1 MRLGIFTR
9 TFVRPNL
16 GEVLDAVQSYRIPEV
31 QFNLVCAGLDPLPD
45 AIPVTVCDWIRD
57 EMAVRGLAM
66 AAVSGTYN
74 MAHPDR
80 RKREA
85 DSRRLGVL
93 IDLCTSLGTS
103 VITLCSG
110 TRDQD
115 NMWRYH
121 PANATQQAW
130 HDMRASMVS
139 AVGHAEAKGIT
150 LVVEPEVSNIV
161 DSAQKARRLL
171 DELDSD
177 RLKIVIDA
185 ANLFPAGT
193 INQQHE
199 ILDAAFQLL
208 GEHIVMAHAKDLK
221 ADGAAG
227 HEAAGTGLLD
237 YDYYISLLR
246 DIGFSGPLVMHS
258 LHESQVAD
266 TRDFLERKLAAAT
279 TGSGDRTPKPPAM
292 T

>member
-1 MRLGIFTR
+1 MQLGIFAR
-9 TFVRPNL
+9 TFVRPSL
-16 GEVLDAVQSYRIPEV
+16 SEVLDAVQSYGIPEL
-31 QFNLVCAGLDPLPD
+31 QFNLVCAGLDALPD
-45 AIPVTVCDWIRD
+45 AISETVCDWIRD
-57 EMAVRGLAM
+57 EMRVRGLVM

-80 RKREA
+80 KKREA
-85 DSRRLGVL
+85 DAQRLGVL
-93 IDLCTSLGTS
+93 VDACACLGTS

-121 PANATQQAW
+121 PANATEQAW
-130 HDMRASMVS
+130 HDMLTSMES
-139 AVGHAEAKGIT
+139 AVAHAEAKGIT
-150 LVVEPEVSNIV
+150 LAVEPEVSNV
-161 DSAQKARRLL
+161 VNSAERARRLL
-171 DELDSD
+171 DEVRSDS
-177 RLKIVIDA
+177 LKIVIDG

-199 ILDAAFQLL
+199 ILDATFQLL

-246 DIGFSGPLVMHS
+246 DIGFSGALIMHS
-258 LHESQVAD
+258 LEESQVAD
-266 TRDFLERKLAAAT
+266 TKAFLERKLDAAT
-279 TGSGDRTPKPPAM
+279 TGSADRTQKPSAM